1 MGPLIDPLIAKQVQG
16 RIEQVMD
23 DADEFILRGRRL
35 GGEPRLGGFVS
46 PTEVANRDT
55 SSSFLQEEFFSSLVV
70 LEKFE
75 TEAEA
80 RAKHTEFGLSASV
93 WINYH
98 NKLCAEAETGGYRRS
113 GLGRLHGVDALID
126 LTEIKHNYQSVGVLE
141 FPVGPTKLPKSLKTD
156 RYKRPTYVP

>member
-75 TEAEA
+75 TEA
-80 RAKHTEFGLSASV
+80 
-93 WINYH
+93 
-98 NKLCAEAETGGYRRS
+98 
-113 GLGRLHGVDALID
+113 
-126 LTEIKHNYQSVGVLE
+126 
-141 FPVGPTKLPKSLKTD
+141 
-156 RYKRPTYVP
+156 